1 MATGR
6 TLYRDAALADGQT
19 NELRLGVSILVEDGT
34 IAWIRPSDAEDDAG
48 PAAGL
53 EIVDASGST
62 IVPGMVDCHS
72 HLTLPGGAHWIERA
86 LDDTSRL
93 LDYAER
99 NARLLRQAGVYW
111 ARDVG
116 SPNRADANDGRQRG
130 LAIGLRERWAGKG
143 EYPYVRA
150 AGTWVTKKA
159 SLPNGLALEAANGD
173 ELLALA
179 MRQLDD
185 GADFIK
191 LYLDGPDAGVAP
203 WTVDE
208 VAAVVKAAAA
218 KGKKVTAHSGN
229 LDGARVG
236 VAAGVHSLEH
246 GFELD
251 ADVCRDMAA
260 RGTFLVSTLAVMESW
275 LTFGRTTELP
285 RFATEE
291 GRLRIETRRDRARE
305 SVRLAH
311 AAGVAICAG
320 TDFGGGSLRANQLA
334 WEVEALVAAGLEPW
348 QAVGAATWR
357 GGEILGE
364 VGAGRLVEGGPA
376 DLFLVHGDPYSDPA
390 SLWRVWRTG

>member
-1 MATGR
+1 MR
-6 TLYRDAALADGQT
+6 TLYRDAALADGQSA
-19 NELRLGVSILVEDGT
+19 ELRVGISILVENGA
-34 IAWIRPSDAEDDAG
+34 IAWIRPSDAEGDPGRAG
-48 PAAGL
+48 DL

-62 IVPGMVDCHS
+62 IVPGLVDCHS
-72 HLTLPGGAHWIERA
+72 HLTLPGGAHWIDRA
-86 LDDTSRL
+86 LDETSRL
-93 LDYAER
+93 LDYAEH

-116 SPNRADANDGRQRG
+116 SPNRVDPNGGRERG
-130 LAIGLRERWAGKG
+130 LAIGLRERWAGRR

-150 AGTWVTKKA
+150 AGTWVTKKD
-159 SLPNGLALEAANGD
+159 SLPDGLALEAANGD

-191 LYLDGPDAGVAP
+191 LYLDGPEAGVAP

-208 VAAVVKAAAA
+208 VSAVVKAAAA
-218 KGKKVTAHSGN
+218 RGKKVTAHSGN
-229 LDGARVG
+229 LAGARVG

-291 GRLRIETRRDRARE
+291 GRRRIETRRDRARE

-334 WEVEALVAAGLEPW
+334 WEVESQVAAGLDPW
-348 QAVGAATWR
+348 EAIGAATWR
-357 GGEILGE
+357 GGDVLGE
-364 VGAGRLVEGGPA
+364 PEAGHIREGGPA
-376 DLFLVHGDPYSDPA
+376 DFLLVHGDPYSDPA

>member
-1 MATGR
+1 VADRR

-19 NELRLGVSILVEDGT
+19 NELRHGVSILVEDGKV
-34 IAWIRPSDAEDDAG
+34 AWIRPSDDEG
-48 PAAGL
+48 PAGKGTHTI
-53 EIVDASGST
+53 EASGST
-62 IVPGMVDCHS
+62 IVPGMVDSHS
-72 HLTLPGGAHWIERA
+72 HLTLPGGAHWIDRA
-86 LDDTSRL
+86 SDSTDEL
-93 LDYAER
+93 LAHAEH
-99 NARLLRQAGVYW
+99 NAQLMRQSGVYW

-116 SPNRADANDGRQRG
+116 SPSRKDPHGGQERG
-130 LAIGLRERWAGKG
+130 LAIGLRERWAGKR

-150 AGTWVTKKA
+150 AGTWVTKKD

-191 LYLDGPDAGVAP
+191 LYLDGPDVGVAP
-203 WTVDE
+203 WTANE
-208 VAAVVKAAAA
+208 VGAVVKAAA
-218 KGKKVTAHSGN
+218 KRGKKVTAHSGD
-229 LDGARVG
+229 LAGARVG

-246 GFELD
+246 GFDLD
-251 ADVCRDMAA
+251 ADVCRDMASG
-260 RGTFLVSTLAVMESW
+260 GTFLVSTLAVMESW
-275 LTFGRTTELP
+275 LTFGRTTRLP
-285 RFATEE
+285 RFASDE

-311 AAGVAICAG
+311 AAGVAICTG

-348 QAVGAATWR
+348 EAVGAATWR

-364 VGAGRLVEGGPA
+364 AEAGRIHEGGPA
-376 DLFLVHGDPYSDPA
+376 SFFLVHGDPYSDPA
-390 SLWRVWRTG
+390 SLWRVWRTS